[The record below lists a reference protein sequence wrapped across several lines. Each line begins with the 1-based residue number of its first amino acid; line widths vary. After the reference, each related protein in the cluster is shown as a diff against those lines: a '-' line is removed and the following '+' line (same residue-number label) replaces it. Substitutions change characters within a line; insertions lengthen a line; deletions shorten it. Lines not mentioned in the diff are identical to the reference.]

1 MLSVEQIE
9 AFITTVETGSFSS
22 AARKLGKVQSAVS
35 QNIMNL
41 EIDCGVELFDRR
53 GRYPVLTEEGE
64 KLLPYARAAMVQ
76 HGRLAERVNSLTQ
89 KEIQPIVLTIDEGI
103 PFGWVTPIIRAL
115 SDEFPRLELE
125 LLFASSC
132 DAVEMVQTGRATSA
146 IIHEDLSVPFSLDF
160 ESIGSLQFDVYV
172 SASHPLAQT
181 VAPHLEILSLHRQ
194 LSISSRNNKTSSLH
208 HALSPDIWYS
218 DSYQMLLEWCIAGF
232 GWTYIP
238 TYLAKSALEQ
248 GIIVPVPVEFE
259 KISAMINVSIIQ
271 HSSKSNDLGHRRLRE
286 LLKQNFKEG

>member
-9 AFITTVETGSFSS
+9 AFITTVEAGSFSG

-64 KLLPYARAAMVQ
+64 KLLPYAKAAMVQ
-76 HGRLAERVNSLTQ
+76 HNRLTERVDSLTL
-89 KEIQPIVLTIDEGI
+89 KDIQPIVLTIDEGI
-103 PFGWVTPIIRAL
+103 PFDRVTPIIRTL
-115 SDEFPRLELE
+115 SEEFPRLELE
-125 LLFASSC
+125 VLFASSN
-132 DAVEMVQTGRATSA
+132 DAIEMVQTGRATSA
-146 IIHEDLSVPFSLDF
+146 LVHEDLSIPFSLDF
-160 ESIGSLQFDVYV
+160 ESIGSMQFDIYV
-172 SASHPLAQT
+172 ATDHPLAKT

-194 LSISSRNNKTSSLH
+194 LCISSRNSKSSNVQQ
-208 HALSPDIWYS
+208 ALSPDIWYS

-238 TYLAKSALEQ
+238 SYLAKSAIEQ
-248 GIIVPVPVEFE
+248 GKIIPVPVEFE
-259 KISAMINVSIIQ
+259 KVSAIINVSIIQ
-271 HSSKSNDLGHRRLRE
+271 HSSKSKDLGHRRLRE
-286 LLKQNFKEG
+286 LLKQNFQEG